1 MRQTKLA
8 MQRRHYELI
17 ARIVRE
23 ELETVNSQLAKAA
36 IKNIALSFAD
46 ELASDNP
53 NFDRSRFFEA
63 CGLDNERSPS

>member
-1 MRQTKLA
+1 M

-17 ARIVRE
+17 ARIIRE
-23 ELETVNSQLAKAA
+23 EQASSKSQLAKAA
-36 IKNIALSFAD
+36 IKNIARSFAE

-63 CGLDNERSPS
+63 CGLGNERRPS